1 MARDSKK
8 SGTTATARRARSGFR
23 WRLMFGIVLLG
34 ALCVSTAVAALKV
47 RDYVIRDPQ
56 FLLSRDRRDTLT
68 IEGLRYAS
76 RSKVQRVF
84 AADFDH
90 SIFSVPLAERRRRLL
105 AIDWVDDASVSRVW
119 PDRLIV
125 RIRERKPV
133 AFVFLRSGVVLVDAQ
148 GMLLDPPA
156 EAQFSFP
163 VLSGV
168 REDETDAMRREQ
180 VRALLH
186 LQADLGPLAKD
197 ISEVNAADTN
207 DLKMVAQVDNRAI
220 ELAMGDDNFGRR
232 YRNFLN
238 HYPDIR
244 RTSPDVNSFDLR
256 LDDRITAKGISAPW
270 R

>member
-1 MARDSKK
+1 MARESRK
-8 SGTTATARRARSGFR
+8 SGTVAAKRANSGFR
-23 WRLMFGIVLLG
+23 WRAMFGIVILG

-47 RDYVIRDPQ
+47 RDYMVRDPQ
-56 FLLSRDRRDTLT
+56 FLLLRDRKDALT

-76 RSKVQRVF
+76 RSKVLRAF

-90 SIFSVPLAERRRRLL
+90 SIFSIPLAERRRRLL
-105 AIDWVDDASVSRVW
+105 AIDWVDDASVSRIW

-133 AFVFLRSGVVLVDAQ
+133 AFVFLRSGVVLIDAQ

-168 REDETDAMRREQ
+168 REDETDSMRREQ
-180 VRALLH
+180 VRGLLR
-186 LQADLGPLAKD
+186 LEDDLGPQAKD
-197 ISEVNAADTN
+197 ISEVNAADPG
-207 DLKMVAQVDNRAI
+207 DLKMVAQVDSRAI
-220 ELAMGDDNFGRR
+220 ELAMGSDNFGSR

-256 LDDRITAKGISAPW
+256 LDDRITAKGISASW